1 MKYKK
6 AKRDTLNNVN
16 LIYSVEG
23 RYGNYYTQHL
33 WAALHFTQKPLPS
46 HSKLQLTL
54 RFYNTISN
62 DKENV
67 ALYTMFALSSE
78 NGRGKK
84 ETIKK
89 IWLQKHFLHSCPA
102 I

>member
-1 MKYKK
+1 MPDCVRTVHIKKKKNYPFVIFARDECTSCLAMKYKK

-67 ALYTMFALSSE
+67 AL
-78 NGRGKK
+78 
-84 ETIKK
+84 
-89 IWLQKHFLHSCPA
+89 
-102 I
+102 